1 MSRPADDDTIVVGSH
16 YRIPRQPSLGTLV
29 LAITLVAGCGYVP
42 GLGPAVDIPMGV
54 QHEMSVAEVEQAVRS
69 AVADDARALGRLIRP
84 FRVTSIRLV
93 APFESVSTPR
103 PDGSPSP
110 MSFSTNTTTW
120 VVEAEGTFRD
130 CASTCSTYADAVVVV
145 EDRRG
150 AIVGRHA
157 KGPMTLD
164 RTPTAPRS

>member
-1 MSRPADDDTIVVGSH
+1 MVV
-16 YRIPRQPSLGTLV
+16 IV
-29 LAITLVAGCGYVP
+29 LAMAPVAGCGYVP
-42 GLGPAVDIPMGV
+42 GLGPAVDVPMGIH
-54 QHEMSVAEVEQAVRS
+54 HEMSVAEVEQAVRT

-130 CASTCSTYADAVVVV
+130 CASTCSTYSDAVVVV
-145 EDRRG
+145 EDGRG
-150 AIVGRHA
+150 TIVGRHA
-157 KGPMTLD
+157 NGPMTLD